1 MVAIT
6 ETGLIS
12 IITIGTAFLSACL
25 GFCYKSK
32 CSRIKLGCLEID
44 RDTKGEV
51 KEDLAQMGNKNLSRE
66 TTHDKLNTKKSSFD
80 FRRNSLPSRSENV
93 FNQV

>member
-1 MVAIT
+1 MILT

-32 CSRIKLGCLEID
+32 CSRIKMGCLEID
-44 RDTKGEV
+44 RDTKGEL
-51 KEDLAQMGNKNLSRE
+51 KEDLAEVARRRSI
-66 TTHDKLNTKKSSFD
+66 TK
-80 FRRNSLPSRSENV
+80 SRSENLL
-93 FNQV
+93 NQV